1 MEKALLNEIQL
12 RSKELL
18 NEPISTIYF
27 GGGTPS
33 ILKPSAIDAFI
44 NAISSISPL
53 QSNVEITLEA
63 NPDDLTENKL
73 IELKQAG
80 INRLSIGTQSF
91 DEKTLKFL
99 NRAHSA
105 VEAQKSLTL
114 AKKHFSNLSIDL
126 IYGIE
131 TQTDGVF
138 EEDLASL
145 LSFEPEHISA
155 YSLTIEGNNA
165 FAKWVEQGKMNDVD
179 DELAIKHFKL
189 LVSKLTEKG
198 YQHYEISNFSKKGF
212 ESKHNTSY
220 WFGNPYIGIGPSAHS
235 FNGIE
240 RSWNVANNAKYIR
253 AIENNELP
261 SASEIL
267 SQFDHVNEYIMT
279 RLRTVWGC
287 DFNELKR
294 LYDFDTTEDQLAT
307 IHQYIKERKASLS
320 NGVLTL
326 TETGKL
332 IADKI
337 ASDLFISNVK

>member
-1 MEKALLNEIQL
+1 MEKALLKEIEL
-12 RSKELL
+12 RRKELL
-18 NEPISTIYF
+18 NETISTIYF

-33 ILKPSAIDAFI
+33 LLKPSAIEAFI
-44 NAISSISPL
+44 KAISSITPL
-53 QSNVEITLEA
+53 SNDIEITLEA

-131 TQTDGVF
+131 TQTEGVF
-138 EEDLASL
+138 QQDLASL
-145 LSFEPEHISA
+145 LSFDPEHISA

-179 DELAIKHFKL
+179 DELAIKHFKH
-189 LVSKLTEKG
+189 LVSTLTEKG
-198 YQHYEISNFSKKGF
+198 YQHYEISNFSKQGF
-212 ESKHNTSY
+212 ESKHNKSY

-240 RSWNVANNAKYIR
+240 RSWNVANNTKYIR

-261 SASEIL
+261 SASETL

-307 IHQYIKERKASLS
+307 IHLYTRERKTSLS

-337 ASDLFISNVK
+337 ASDLFISN